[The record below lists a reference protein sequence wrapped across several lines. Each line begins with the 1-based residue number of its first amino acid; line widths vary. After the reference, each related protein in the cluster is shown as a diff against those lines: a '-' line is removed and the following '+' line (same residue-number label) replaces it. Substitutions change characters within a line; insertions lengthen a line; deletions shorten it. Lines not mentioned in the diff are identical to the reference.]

1 MGVTAGTEPRDQ
13 SQVQTE
19 GPSPRQPVLDE
30 PSVVAENLS
39 KAYLL
44 WDNPRDRL
52 RHPLRNMAARWLP
65 IKPKTYYKEFWA
77 LRDVSLTLR
86 RGETLGV
93 IGRNGSG
100 KSTLLQLL
108 CGTLTPT
115 SGSFTTR
122 GRISALLELGS
133 GFNPEFSGRDNVYMN
148 ASILGL
154 SRHEIDARYDDIVA
168 FADIGDY
175 VDQPV
180 KMYSSGMFVRLAFAV
195 VAHVDAEIL
204 VVDEALA
211 VGDAFFTQKCLRYM
225 RRFREVGSLLFVSHD
240 TGAVMGLCERAILL
254 ENGAVKADGSARDVC
269 DLYLQ
274 DLVGALQPVDA
285 LPVRSALGGQPK
297 RVLERDADVV
307 DQRLKYVNLSSLR
320 NDIEVFSFGDPAK
333 AFGAGGAHLRAVELA
348 DPATGA
354 RFSWVVGGERIM
366 MVVTAET
373 EITLERPILGFM
385 VKDRLGQILFS
396 DNTYL
401 TYRDAPPVIGAGSV
415 FRACF
420 EFRMPVLPVGDYFVS
435 ASIAEGTQSD
445 NVQLHWM
452 HEALLFRS
460 HSTSVCTGL
469 VGVPMI
475 NIVMENLER
484 ERS

>member
-1 MGVTAGTEPRDQ
+1 METEPTNQ
-13 SQVQTE
+13 NKEQEPE
-19 GPSPRQPVLDE
+19 GQRHEAGSGQ

-52 RHPLRNMAARWLP
+52 RHPVRNAAARWLP
-65 IKPKTYYKEFWA
+65 IKPKIYYKEFWA
-77 LRDVSLTLR
+77 LRDVSFTLHK
-86 RGETLGV
+86 GETLGV

-100 KSTLLQLL
+100 KSTLLQLV

-115 SGSFTTR
+115 SGSFSTR

-133 GFNPEFSGRDNVYMN
+133 GFNPEYSGRDNVYMN

-154 SRHEIDARYDDIVA
+154 SRKEIDDRYDEIVA

-175 VDQPV
+175 IDQPV

-225 RRFREVGSLLFVSHD
+225 RRFRESGSLLFVSHD

-254 ENGAVKADGSARDVC
+254 EQGAIKADGSARDVC

-285 LPVRSALGGQPK
+285 APPRS
-297 RVLERDADVV
+297 VLRPPPRPMADTDGDVV
-307 DQRLKYVNLSSLR
+307 DQRLKYVNLSPLR
-320 NDIEVFSFGDPAK
+320 NDIEVFSFGDPSK

-348 DPATGA
+348 DSATGA
-354 RFSWVVGGERIM
+354 RVSWIVGGERV
-366 MVVTAET
+366 MVIVTAET
-373 EITLERPILGFM
+373 HIPLHQPILGFM

-401 TYRDAPPVIGAGSV
+401 TYHQAPPEIPGGSL

-420 EFRMPVLPVGDYFVS
+420 EFRMPILPAGDYFIS
-435 ASIAEGTQSD
+435 ASVAEGTQAE

-452 HEALLFRS
+452 HEALLFKS

-469 VGVPMI
+469 VGIPMI
-475 NIVMENLER
+475 NIIMEQLE
-484 ERS
+484 EEQS